1 MSAATHLVRSEAE
14 LNRWM
19 GRLLADPDEGA
30 SHFVIGRTR
39 YADLYAMA
47 GCLLAEWDAMGRAP
61 LVCLCAE
68 DKAVVAAALLASLAG
83 GPALVLPY
91 SLSPGVLA
99 EVRVVTG
106 FDHAVVDGP
115 RPLPDGVT
123 ALHPTPAES
132 CWPPAMALI
141 PKRTSDEWVR
151 LFTGGSTGTPSMW
164 TKTVRNLLAES
175 IAIVEHYRITAA
187 DRMVATVSP
196 NHIYGLLYAILAPLL
211 ARAAV
216 AGPAPSFPA
225 EIEAVVDDVDAT
237 ILISVPAHYRALNG
251 HPWQPR
257 RLRLAFSSAGMLA
270 EVDAHA
276 FHAQT
281 GVRVAE
287 IYGSTETGGIAARV
301 RADGETDFKPYETV
315 AVRIIDERLEVRSDY
330 LSPGLV
336 DARTG
341 SFTMGDRAAA
351 AAGGR
356 FRLLG
361 RADGIVK
368 VGGKRVD
375 LEAVRQALK
384 QQPGVREALVLALP
398 VGRARE
404 NQIMA
409 LVEGEATVVDLN
421 RALAET
427 LDPYAR
433 PRGIKVVDHIPLTAA
448 GKYDRHTIEALFN
461 ANEDPAPVDD
471 SQSA

>member
-1 MSAATHLVRSEAE
+1 MSEATHLVRSEAE
-14 LNRWM
+14 LNRWIERM
-19 GRLLADPDEGA
+19 LEGPDEETT
-30 SHFVIGRTR
+30 HFVIGRTP
-39 YADLYAMA
+39 YANLYTMA
-47 GCLLAEWDAMGRAP
+47 GRLLADWDALGRAP

-68 DKAVVAAALLASLAG
+68 DKAVVAAALLAALAG
-83 GPALVLPY
+83 GPSLVLPY

-99 EVRVVTG
+99 EVRGLTG
-106 FDHAVVDGP
+106 FEHAVVDGP

-123 ALHPTPAES
+123 ALRPTPADS
-132 CWPPAMALI
+132 CWPPAMALK
-141 PKRTSDEWVR
+141 PKGTADEWLR
-151 LFTGGSTGTPSMW
+151 LFTGGSTGTPCMW
-164 TKTVRNLLAES
+164 TKTVRNLLAET
-175 IAIVEHYRITAA
+175 IAIVEHYGISAA

-216 AGPAPSFPA
+216 AGPTPSFPA
-225 EIEAVVDDVDAT
+225 EIASLVDGVDAT
-237 ILISVPAHYRALNG
+237 ILISVPAHFRALHG
-251 HPWQPR
+251 HIWQPR

-270 EVDAHA
+270 EADARA

-315 AVRIIDERLEVRSDY
+315 AVRIVDERLAVASDY
-330 LSPGLV
+330 LSPGLI
-336 DARTG
+336 DPRTG

-375 LEAVRQALK
+375 LEAVRQAIK
-384 QQPGVREALVLALP
+384 QQPGVREALVLALA

-404 NQIMA
+404 NQIVA
-409 LVEGEATVVDLN
+409 LVEGDAAVVDLN
-421 RALAET
+421 RALAEA

-433 PRGIKVVDHIPLTAA
+433 PRGIKVVDRMPLTAA

-461 ANEDPAPVDD
+461 ANNDPTPVDD
-471 SQSA
+471 PQSA